1 VTAVFGDALQA
12 YLTKKVE
19 SMEEL
24 FMQQLEV
31 FVNIIA
37 DSQSQYGR
45 VGDDEYAGE
54 LTGGTTSDPQEE
66 VFSQIVALEKVMMVM
81 MMNDDDDDD
90 Q

>member
-1 VTAVFGDALQA
+1 
-12 YLTKKVE
+12 
-19 SMEEL
+19 MEEL

-45 VGDDEYAGE
+45 VWDDEYAVDWGY
-54 LTGGTTSDPQEE
+54 
-66 VFSQIVALEKVMMVM
+66 
-81 MMNDDDDDD
+81 D

>member
-1 VTAVFGDALQA
+1 MFGDALQA

-37 DSQSQYGR
+37 DSQSQYRR
-45 VGDDEYAGE
+45 VWNDEYAVE
-54 LTGGTTSDPQEE
+54 LTGGTTREG
-66 VFSQIVALEKVMMVM
+66 
-81 MMNDDDDDD
+81 DDGDDE
-90 Q
+90 